1 MNITL
6 YTNNSPENQL
16 TKDLT
21 EITSFATA
29 ILKDETDILNPVFRI
44 SGATWAQVN
53 ACNYIDVPEL
63 GRRYFVRDISSIRN
77 GVFEFVCHVDV
88 LSTFA
93 DAIRAQT
100 AVIHRQENQ
109 WNLYLDDG
117 IFKTYQNPNIVVKKF
132 PSGFNTQSFVLAVAG
147 D

>member
-1 MNITL
+1 MRIIL

-16 TKDLT
+16 TKDTT
-21 EITSFATA
+21 EITGFTTA

-44 SGATWAQVN
+44 SGATWEQVN
-53 ACNYIDVPEL
+53 ACNYVIAPEL
-63 GRRYFVRDISSIRN
+63 GRGYFVRDISSIRN
-77 GVFEFVCHVDV
+77 GVFEFSCHVDV
-88 LSTFA
+88 LSSFA